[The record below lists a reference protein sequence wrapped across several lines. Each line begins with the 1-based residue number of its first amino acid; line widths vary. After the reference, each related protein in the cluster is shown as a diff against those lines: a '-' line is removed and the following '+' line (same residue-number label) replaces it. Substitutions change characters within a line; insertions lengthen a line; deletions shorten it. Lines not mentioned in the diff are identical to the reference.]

1 MDNSVV
7 HVLPV
12 VQALLGCD
20 TTNKVG
26 TKSAAFQAAM
36 KCGYEIFY
44 SFGNSEISCRQESF

>member
-12 VQALLGCD
+12 VQALLDCD